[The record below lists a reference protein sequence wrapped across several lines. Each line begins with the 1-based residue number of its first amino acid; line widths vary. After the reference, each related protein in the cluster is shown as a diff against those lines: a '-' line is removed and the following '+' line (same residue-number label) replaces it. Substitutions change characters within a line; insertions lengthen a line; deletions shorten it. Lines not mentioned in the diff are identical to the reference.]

1 MCLVS
6 DSSNFSVL
14 MSIYVGNKP
23 EELNEALLSIE
34 SQTLLPS
41 EVVIV
46 EDGFIGDELKKVIQ
60 KYKGS
65 LNIVNIVNIVLGRN
79 MGHGYALNKG
89 LSCCSNELVARMDG
103 DDIAHV
109 DRFEIQ
115 VQYMM
120 NNKNVSV
127 SSGIIEEFVDNVSN
141 VVGSRRLPTEHRD
154 ILKFARFRSPMNHP
168 ATIFRKSD
176 VLSVGGYPE
185 MHPENYPLWCLMLS
199 KGFLFSNINKVLL
212 SMRVGTN
219 FQSRRGFSFFLSEV
233 GMVKY
238 QYRIGFISFSNMA
251 LSLALRLL
259 FRILPS
265 TIRSMVYRAR

>member
-238 QYRIGFISFSNMA
+238 QYRIGFISFSIMA